1 MAPRRNG
8 LTAQGIRCLATA
20 AVLAAAL
27 SGCASL
33 TREDFSADEAYRALP
48 PTAADIR
55 FNAADEAAALAFTQR
70 AEKQRTGRGDGQVDV
85 LAISGGGADGAY
97 GAGVMVGWSKAKTRP
112 AFEVVTGVS
121 TGALIAPFAFL
132 GPAWDRKLEEAY
144 AGGTA
149 SQVLQGRGLGVLFA
163 SSIYNPT
170 HLRNLVETYCTPVML
185 HEIAQEHAKGRRLL
199 IATTNL
205 DSQQTVVW
213 DMGAIASQGGSD
225 ALKLFRDV
233 LVASAAIPGVFPPVI
248 IPIGEADG
256 HEIDELHVDGGV
268 TAPFVSIPEAL
279 YFWETPN
286 QPKQRSRIFVLI
298 NGKVDPTFAV
308 VRGGAPTILAR
319 AYDTMMKTNLRV
331 HLAANRAFAERNGMA
346 FSVSEIPRDAESGS
360 LNFQPE
366 SMKRLFE
373 LGEDR
378 ALAGTAWTLLN

>member
-1 MAPRRNG
+1 MALRRDRALIG
-8 LTAQGIRCLATA
+8 KARRLAA
-20 AVLAAAL
+20 MALAAAAL

-48 PTAADIR
+48 PSAADIR
-55 FNAADEAAALAFTQR
+55 FDAADETAALAFTQR
-70 AEKQRTGRGDGQVDV
+70 AQEQRTVRGNGQVNV

-97 GAGVMVGWSKAKTRP
+97 GAGVMVGWTQAKTRP

-132 GPAWDRKLEEAY
+132 GPAWDPKLREAY
-144 AGGTA
+144 AGGKA

-163 SSIYNPT
+163 SSIYNPG
-170 HLRNLVETYCTPVML
+170 HLKALVETYCTPVML

-213 DMGAIASQGGSD
+213 DMGAIATRGGPE
-225 ALKLFRDV
+225 ALELFRNV

-248 IPIGEADG
+248 IPIGQADG
-256 HEIDELHVDGGV
+256 REIDELHVDGGV

-279 YFWETPN
+279 YFWEAPGA
-286 QPKQRSRIFVLI
+286 QRQRSSIYVLI

-331 HLAANRAFAERNGMA
+331 HLAANRSFAERNGMG

-366 SMKRLFE
+366 SMKRLFK
-373 LGEDR
+373 LGEAR
-378 ALAGTAWTLLN
+378 ALSGEAWTQLN